1 MINRTGARS
10 NLWPGCACITRM
22 MMRHDDEGF
31 RTTNAGSLFGHKGL
45 NLRDVCTRTYIYR
58 RIAVIRDE

>member
-45 NLRDVCTRTYIYR
+45 NLRVHVRIYR